1 MLYKVLSVG
10 VMSMLLAVMTPG
22 PAPASV
28 QRVCRGL
35 VANIVG
41 TTGDD
46 KLVGTRGPDVVV
58 GLGGNDKLL
67 GRGGDDVLCG
77 GPGADDLIGGSGH
90 DRLYGGHDELQQR
103 KRRTVVSGDLLEG
116 GPGDDLL
123 SVGFDEVPG
132 RVLFRR
138 QNIVSFRHSSRAVTV
153 DLRDRL
159 AQGEGS
165 DVVLR
170 GSSLRVDGS
179 RYDDV
184 LRGTRA
190 DDVFDGGR
198 GHDDLGDRGG
208 GDVLLGY
215 QGDDTLDGGPGDDL
229 VISTAGVDS
238 VAGGDG
244 DDFLIA
250 ASPAVSTLL
259 GGPGNDYMSR
269 TITSGETGV
278 IDGGP
283 DENQL
288 ELVPQLRFG
297 SDRAVL
303 DAEAGTVVVTG
314 EDGSHTTTFANAA
327 AYTLWDVPWTF
338 HGSQGDDFVQVLR
351 GRLNAQG
358 LGGDDYMI
366 GAEGNDVLDGG
377 EGTDA
382 AWGGEGQNTCL
393 NIESGSCT
401 GYPWEAQATRAR
413 RAAGAPTGL
422 STIPPHSL
430 LSRWINDQNLMRKN
444 APD

>member
-1 MLYKVLSVG
+1 
-10 VMSMLLAVMTPG
+10 MSTLVAVATPG
-22 PAPASV
+22 PAPASA

-35 VANIVG
+35 VATIVG
-41 TTGDD
+41 TAGDD
-46 KLVGTRGPDVVV
+46 KLVGTRGADVVL

-77 GPGADDLIGGSGH
+77 GRGADDLAGGPGH
-90 DRLYGGHDELQQR
+90 DRLYGGHDEVRQR
-103 KRRTVVSGDLLEG
+103 ERRNVVSGDLLEG
-116 GPGDDLL
+116 GPGDDVLRP
-123 SVGFDEVPG
+123 GFDDVQG
-132 RVLFRR
+132 RVWFRR

-165 DVVLR
+165 DFVHR

-184 LRGTRA
+184 LLGTRA

-198 GHDDLGDRGG
+198 GNDDLAGRGG

-215 QGDDTLDGGPGDDL
+215 HGDDDLEGGHGDDL
-229 VISTAGVDS
+229 VISTAGVDT
-238 VAGGDG
+238 VDGGDG
-244 DDFLIA
+244 ADFLIA
-250 ASPAVSTLL
+250 ASPAVSALL
-259 GGPGNDYMSR
+259 GGPGGDYMSR
-269 TITSGETGV
+269 TITTGETGV

-288 ELVPQLRFG
+288 ELLPQLWFG
-297 SDRAVL
+297 SDRGVL
-303 DAEAGTVVVTG
+303 DAEAGSVVVTG
-314 EDGSHTTTFANAA
+314 EDGSHTTTFANVG

-338 HGSQGDDFVQVLR
+338 HGTQGDDFVQVLL
-351 GRLNAQG
+351 GRLDAQG

-366 GAEGNDVLDGG
+366 GAEGKDVLDGG
-377 EGTDA
+377 EGTDT

-393 NIESGSCT
+393 NTESGSCT

-413 RAAGAPTGL
+413 GAPTGL

-430 LSRWINDQNLMRKN
+430 LSRWINDQNLVREN